1 MFYYLSSLIY
11 VYIISRYFNKLPT
24 IFIFI
29 SLFPIIIFAAFR
41 GNSGKDTPIYI
52 ERFFGQNI
60 EYSFFSEPIFSLIIS
75 ASRLISVSSLEI
87 FFAIHA
93 ALVCMLYSKVIKTNN
108 IFAITLGPLF
118 LIDGLTNGMRI
129 VIGYF
134 LLLVF
139 SNNFLRSLS
148 FFAHVSS
155 LFPLLIAFISDN
167 RDKLV
172 VAISLPLL
180 IAAIFLVIDIEVLRL
195 GYKFNRYQSM
205 GTANWYSGIVDL
217 IILFILV
224 TRLRL
229 NNLMV
234 TIMSFLLV
242 CVLLFLNMYSIAF
255 IRVTKLIILSLFL
268 IPSTRA
274 FLVRNKILAFTLFF
288 ISVMNFMR
296 QVVFGQGFL
305 PYG

>member
-29 SLFPIIIFAAFR
+29 SLFPIILFAAFR

-52 ERFFGQNI
+52 DRFFGQNI

-75 ASRLISVSSLEI
+75 ASRFISDSSLEI

-93 ALVCMLYSKVIKTNN
+93 SLVCMLYSKIIKSNN
-108 IFAITLGPLF
+108 AFAVTLGPLF

-148 FFAHVSS
+148 FFAHISS
-155 LFPLLIAFISDN
+155 LLPLLIAFISDN
-167 RDKLV
+167 RNRLV
-172 VAISLPLL
+172 VAISVPLL
-180 IAAIFLVIDIEVLRL
+180 IIVIFLVIDIEVLRVS
-195 GYKFNRYQSM
+195 YKLNRYQSM
-205 GTANWYSGIVDL
+205 GSANWYSGIVDL
-217 IILFILV
+217 LILFILI

-229 NNLMV
+229 KNLKVMF
-234 TIMSFLLV
+234 ISFLLI

-255 IRVTKLIILSLFL
+255 IRLTKLLILSLFL

-274 FLVRNKILAFTLFF
+274 FLVRNKTLAFTLFF
-288 ISVMNFMR
+288 ISVINFMR